1 MNRRLLSLSVI
12 VSTLATGNLF
22 GADSIEEAFE
32 KAKTDGYLRVGY
44 QRHDSENDISLGGK
58 LHFETEAISGTSAGV
73 ALYSTNAFLGKN
85 DSRGLTFFDSKHK
98 AYSIL
103 GKAYIKGVLGNSTL
117 ILGRQALDTPFADG
131 DDIGMVPNLFEA
143 YTFINS
149 DIPNATII
157 ASWVNKGS
165 GIDFDEPEKFSRLNG
180 NDGVQVVG
188 INYEA
193 MNNTSLSGWF
203 YNLKDEAK
211 LSFVQLDYGFS
222 MDNLETNMALQYS
235 IQDFENSENATIIGA
250 SLSITDTQKGFT
262 LIGAYNKS
270 SDADA
275 TNGFG
280 GGPFLTN
287 SEHLTLPDAGRDG
300 EILFYAIEWDMGS
313 VGVDGLSLFV
323 SKADLSDGEN
333 HDGDEVDVII
343 HYDVNNRL
351 SLDIIHSQID
361 NSDISGDKF
370 DNTRA
375 FINYTF

>member
-1 MNRRLLSLSVI
+1 MNRRLLSLSLI
-12 VSTLATGNLF
+12 VSILATVELF

-32 KAKTDGYLRVGY
+32 KAKVDGYLRVGY
-44 QRHDSENDISLGGK
+44 QRHDSENDLSLGGK
-58 LHFETEAISGTSAGV
+58 LHFETEDIDGTSAGV

-103 GKAYIKGVLGNSTL
+103 GEAYIKGVLGNSTL

-131 DDIGMVPNLFEA
+131 DDVGMIPNLFEA

-149 DIPNATII
+149 DIPNTTII
-157 ASWVNKGS
+157 ASWLSKGS
-165 GIDFDEPEKFSRLNG
+165 GIDFDEPEKFARLNED
-180 NDGVQVVG
+180 NGVQVIGV
-188 INYEA
+188 NYEA
-193 MNNTSLSGWF
+193 MNNTSLSSWF

-211 LSFVQLDYGFS
+211 LSFIQLDYGFD
-222 MDNLETNMALQYS
+222 MDNLVTNMALQYS
-235 IQDFENSENATIIGA
+235 IEDFENREDATIMGA
-250 SLSITDTQKGFT
+250 SLSVSDTQKGFT
-262 LIGAYNKS
+262 VIGAYNKS
-270 SDADA
+270 SDAEA

-280 GGPFLTN
+280 GGPFFTN
-287 SEHLTLPDAGRDG
+287 SEHLTLPDAGADG
-300 EILFYAIEWDMGS
+300 EILFYAIEWDLGF
-313 VGVDGLSLFV
+313 VGVDGLSIFV
-323 SKADLSDGEN
+323 SKADLSDGED
-333 HDGDEVDVII
+333 HEGDEVDIVV
-343 HYDVNNRL
+343 HYDVNKRL